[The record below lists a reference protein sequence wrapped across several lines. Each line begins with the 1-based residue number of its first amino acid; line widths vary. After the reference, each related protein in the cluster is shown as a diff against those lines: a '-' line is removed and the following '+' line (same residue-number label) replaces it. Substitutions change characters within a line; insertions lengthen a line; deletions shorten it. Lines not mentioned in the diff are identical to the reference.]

1 MKKPQYI
8 TIAIS
13 IVALVL
19 LFAFGK
25 TVHKAEH
32 GPGDGHDHSEPAQM
46 AGTEDLKSDIKIDSL
61 LITYKKNL
69 PAEQGV
75 RLDLLEKSITR
86 GDVKDQQIHVYH
98 QLANFWRD
106 TGRNFIPYSWYTAE
120 AARLENSEKSL
131 TFAGHLLLNG
141 LQQQQDADL
150 RKWMALQS
158 KDLFER
164 SLILNPG
171 NDSSKVGIGAT
182 YLFGGI
188 SQMPMEGITK
198 VREVADRDSTNVYAQ
213 MTLAMGA
220 LMTGQT
226 DRAEERL
233 LKVARLQPSNAEAA
247 LLLGD
252 LFEKKGNKAS
262 AIEYYTKASALIT
275 RPDIKAEIDNRISEL
290 KK

>member
-1 MKKPQYI
+1 MILKKPQYI
-8 TIAIS
+8 TLVIA
-13 IVALVL
+13 AAVL
-19 LFAFGK
+19 LLLFLFGK
-25 TVHKAEH
+25 TIHKVEH
-32 GPGDGHDHSEPAQM
+32 GPDDGHDHSAQKPDNQ
-46 AGTEDLKSDIKIDSL
+46 DLKSDIQVDSL
-61 LITYKKNL
+61 IISAKKEL

-86 GDVKDQQIHVYH
+86 GDVKDQRIHVFH

-141 LQQQQDADL
+141 LQQQHDPAL

-164 SLILNPG
+164 SLILNPN
-171 NDSSKVGIGAT
+171 NDSSKVGVGAT

-188 SQMPMEGITK
+188 SQMPMEGINK
-198 VREVADRDSTNVYAQ
+198 VREVTERDSTNVYAQ
-213 MTLAMGA
+213 MTLAMGS
-220 LMTGQT
+220 LMSGQT
-226 DRAEERL
+226 EKAQERL
-233 LKVARLQPSNAEAA
+233 LTVTRLQPDNAEAA

-252 LFEKKGNKAS
+252 LFEKKGDKAS
-262 AIEYYTKASALIT
+262 AITYYSKASAAIK
-275 RPDIKAEIDNRISEL
+275 RPDIKSEIDKRISDL